1 MNDQTLLLRQVNPKF
16 FENGQVSS
24 QAFFP
29 FPKDD
34 GKLSVYDSDQI
45 SVEDAYHHYTVDQ
58 QLASVGVW
66 AVNGAE
72 VTAEGLTY
80 LPDPVVGNAAH
91 AVIDFDVRSEKEC
104 RKLAKKLRSL
114 AVARGSLY
122 QAA

>member
-1 MNDQTLLLRQVNPKF
+1 MNEQTLLLRQVNPKF

-34 GKLSVYDSDQI
+34 GKLSVYDGDQI
-45 SVEDAYHHYTVDQ
+45 SVEDAFRHYTEILG
-58 QLASVGVW
+58 LASVGVW

-72 VTAEGLTY
+72 VVAEGLAY
-80 LPDPVVGNAAH
+80 LPDPVEGNVAH
-91 AVIDFDVRSEKEC
+91 AVIDFAARNEKEC
-104 RKLAKKLRSL
+104 RKLAKKLRNL

-122 QAA
+122 QKV

>member
-34 GKLSVYDSDQI
+34 GKLSVYDSEQI

-72 VTAEGLTY
+72 VAAEGLTY
-80 LPDPVVGNAAH
+80 HPDPVVGNEAH
-91 AVIDFDVRSEKEC
+91 AVIDFDARSEKEC